1 MTKEFITKKEEA
13 VYYRLFFNGNATT
26 PSRFWTYL
34 LFDTRKKDDQSEYYA
49 KHSSWTELNVIS
61 QLEKYGKIPL
71 KFLKN

>member
-1 MTKEFITKKEEA
+1 MIKEFITKKEEA
-13 VYYRLFFNGNATT
+13 VAYRLFLNGNATT
-26 PSRFWTYL
+26 PSRFWTYF
-34 LFDTRKKDDQSEYYA
+34 LFDTGKKDDKSEYYS